1 MVFEYNLEK
10 EENIIKVLNLK
21 ENKFLVSFKDN
32 SFLLFIYSINN
43 IELIQNY
50 EYKNQNLLNL
60 LDIYIIQID
69 NNEILAMHNNSN
81 IHFIELKDFKFI
93 KSLLMKY
100 MTKNSL
106 IQINS
111 KEILIADGYTIKLI
125 DLNNFNIKLT
135 IKNEEKKIFLLN
147 LFDGTFIQS
156 SGFEIKRYFIKT
168 MEELPPLDKIIY
180 EENYDDELDFNN
192 YNDDNICYLYEL
204 KNGTIITCYNN
215 GRFTLG
221 YLKYN

>member
-1 MVFEYNLEK
+1 M
-10 EENIIKVLNLK
+10 
-21 ENKFLVSFKDN
+21 
-32 SFLLFIYSINN
+32 
-43 IELIQNY
+43 
-50 EYKNQNLLNL
+50 
-60 LDIYIIQID
+60 
-69 NNEILAMHNNSN
+69 
-81 IHFIELKDFKFI
+81 
-93 KSLLMKY
+93 
-100 MTKNSL
+100 
-106 IQINS
+106 
-111 KEILIADGYTIKLI
+111 
-125 DLNNFNIKLT
+125 
-135 IKNEEKKIFLLN
+135 
-147 LFDGTFIQS
+147 FDGTFIQS